1 MAAIDYTTLVIDSRR
16 RKTDHLESVPGLS
29 ATAYKSSLI
38 LSEGDKEVYFGTYDP
53 LDVLK
58 VLPSFK
64 DGHDIVLEDDTEDCS
79 PLHWKAGAI
88 ARTLRR
94 SGLVKGHEKKLAKV
108 LRKTLLKCEKKQDG
122 LMRVLHFEADGHRST
137 VFFFPDSP
145 HFGGL
150 SCAYFIDDDGAIS
163 LILSGYGHY
172 GNPALHWIGRG
183 LSDKA
188 EAEIA
193 RIEYDEKVCSGALI
207 RLIAP
212 LGYEDQAYERCGD
225 VLQLGL
231 SGDEKMMNDAD
242 FDRLYAAARVARN
255 RK

>member
-1 MAAIDYTTLVIDSRR
+1 M
-16 RKTDHLESVPGLS
+16 KTIEAVK
-29 ATAYKSSLI
+29 AYKI
-38 LSEGDKEVYFGTYDP
+38 LKRAKLTKMDEADKLTVIKAMRALRPVAETYD
-53 LDVLK
+53 K
-58 VLPSFK
+58 
-64 DGHDIVLEDDTEDCS
+64 DTEEGRRALQDDRFDDMQQ
-79 PLHWKAGAI
+79 KAQKHNEAI
-88 ARTLRR
+88 Q
-94 SGLVKGHEKKLAKV
+94 
-108 LRKTLLKCEKKQDG
+108 EKKQDG

-150 SCAYFIDDDGAIS
+150 SCAYFIDDDEAIS